1 MATFTDSSGNTYK
14 GKFKDGQVDGQQI
27 KPDINEGGRKYRQVG
42 LARFI
47 PQIVLDGLDIKLPT
61 RSTKWDTNGTGGDR
75 IGHLVEYD
83 KANGIVKKAYY
94 KENFFWSPKR
104 SGFCEQFIPEDYWTE
119 SLIATYGKF
128 DTFIGIYWN
137 GERNGYGIKYYK
149 GKVVEKGIYQGGQFV
164 KSEDFDLKLMQKT
177 FKKWY

>member
-1 MATFTDSSGNTYK
+1 MATFTDFNGNTYK
-14 GKFKDGQVDGQQI
+14 GKFKDGQVDGQRI
-27 KPDINEGGRKYRQVG
+27 KLDRPEGRRKFRQVG

-47 PQIVLDGLDIKLPT
+47 PKIVLDRLDIKLP
-61 RSTKWDTNGTGGDR
+61 KGNPDIDE
-75 IGHLVEYD
+75 IGHLVETHP
-83 KANGIVKKAYY
+83 KGVVKKAYY
-94 KENFFWSPKR
+94 KEYFFWYPER
-104 SGFCEQFIPEDYWTE
+104 NGFCEQFIPKDYKWTE
-119 SLIATYGKF
+119 ADYATSKQF

-164 KSEDFDLKLMQKT
+164 KSEDFDLELMQKT